1 MKQLW
6 VKAGQL
12 INRNHLFTIDDDAL
26 REDTMSRN
34 FDRIRI
40 AALLGSI
47 LTFIHVVI
55 FAVKIYNPS
64 QSYNRI
70 WLNGVFWTHSL
81 FFVCFGLIL
90 LLTMK
95 PFKTRFKSAKAKQML
110 VVFAYIS
117 VMLLS
122 NILTVF
128 DQLITSA
135 INPYILGTIAVSIIV
150 LVPSFQALFA
160 QLANGLLFILLSPLT
175 QDDKAVLLSNNVNTI
190 TAVLISAFIANHFW
204 HDYVKQFAQKKLIQ
218 QHQSD
223 LEAANSKLTQQTNQ
237 LEEAVKQRNKVFSL
251 ISHDLRAPFNALIGS
266 SELLLNENLG
276 LNKEEQLT
284 LKTNILNT
292 AQTTYFLLENLLGW
306 SQMQQDRIKIKP
318 LPLFVNDLVLSAV
331 SDCEHTAAA
340 KNIKLKTDVEDGLV
354 MVGDLFMLQTVL
366 RNLIMNAVKFSYNN
380 GVVQVLAHRQGQTH
394 ISISVIDNGV
404 GMDQTQIA
412 KLFTEDIVSTTGTS
426 GDKGI
431 GLGLQLSHEF
441 VKMHKGS
448 IKAFSIAG
456 DGSRFE
462 IIMPINSATSDIDN
476 PKQLA

>member
-1 MKQLW
+1 M
-6 VKAGQL
+6 
-12 INRNHLFTIDDDAL
+12 
-26 REDTMSRN
+26 
-34 FDRIRI
+34 
-40 AALLGSI
+40 
-47 LTFIHVVI
+47 
-55 FAVKIYNPS
+55 
-64 QSYNRI
+64 
-70 WLNGVFWTHSL
+70 
-81 FFVCFGLIL
+81 
-90 LLTMK
+90 
-95 PFKTRFKSAKAKQML
+95 
-110 VVFAYIS
+110 
-117 VMLLS
+117 
-122 NILTVF
+122 
-128 DQLITSA
+128 
-135 INPYILGTIAVSIIV
+135 
-150 LVPSFQALFA
+150 
-160 QLANGLLFILLSPLT
+160 
-175 QDDKAVLLSNNVNTI
+175 
-190 TAVLISAFIANHFW
+190 
-204 HDYVKQFAQKKLIQ
+204 
-218 QHQSD
+218 
-223 LEAANSKLTQQTNQ
+223 
-237 LEEAVKQRNKVFSL
+237 
-251 ISHDLRAPFNALIGS
+251 IGS

-318 LPLFVNDLVLSAV
+318 LSLFVNDLVLSAV
-331 SDCEHTAAA
+331 SDCEHMAAA

-366 RNLIMNAVKFSYNN
+366 RNLIMNAVKFSYKN
-380 GVVQVLAHRQGQTH
+380 GVVQVLAHKQGMSH
-394 ISISVIDNGV
+394 LGISVIDNGV

-448 IKAFSIAG
+448 IEVFSVAG

>member
-1 MKQLW
+1 MKHLW

-12 INRNHLFTIDDDAL
+12 INRYHLFTIDDDAL
-26 REDTMSRN
+26 REDTMTRN
-34 FDRIRI
+34 FDRVRI

-47 LTFIHVVI
+47 LTFIHVII
-55 FAVKIYNPS
+55 FAVKIYDPT

-70 WLNGVFWTHSL
+70 WLKGIFWTHSL

-90 LLTMK
+90 FLTTK
-95 PFKTRFKSAKAKQML
+95 PFKARFKSAKAKQMI

-160 QLANGLLFILLSPLT
+160 QFANGLLFILLSPLT

-190 TAVLISAFIANHFW
+190 TTVFISAFIANNFW
-204 HDYVKQFAQKKLIQ
+204 HEYVKRFAQKKVIQ
-218 QHQSD
+218 QHQTD
-223 LEAANSKLTQQTNQ
+223 LEAAYSKLKLQANQ

-276 LNKEEQLT
+276 LSKDEQLT

-306 SQMQQDRIKIKP
+306 SQMQQDRIKINP
-318 LPLFVNDLVLSAV
+318 LPLFVKDIVLSAI
-331 SDCEHTAAA
+331 SDCKHTAAA
-340 KNIKLKTDVEDGLV
+340 KNIKLVTDAEDGLV
-354 MVGDLFMLQTVL
+354 IVGDLFMLQTVL
-366 RNLIMNAVKFSYNN
+366 RNLIMNAVKFSYKN
-380 GVVQVLAHRQGQTH
+380 GIVRVLAHKQGQSH

-404 GMDQTQIA
+404 GMDEAQIA
-412 KLFTEDIVSTTGTS
+412 NLFTNDIVSTTGTA
-426 GDKGI
+426 GDKGL

-441 VKMHKGS
+441 VKMQNGS
-448 IKAFSIAG
+448 IEVFSVAG

-462 IIMPINSATSDIDN
+462 IIMPINSAFSDIDN